1 VQWHRKTFY
10 GFLCQNPQPRMAE
23 VGIFPVIGSETQRF
37 TPSISIGDLTVND
50 ESIELLETL
59 DPFLVRHGLADSAFG
74 IAVANNSH
82 LVRRLRQGVPLRRSS
97 VLRIRKY
104 MQRRDLDL

>member
-1 VQWHRKTFY
+1 
-10 GFLCQNPQPRMAE
+10 
-23 VGIFPVIGSETQRF
+23 SETQRF
-37 TPSISIGDLTVND
+37 TASIRIGDLTVND

>member
-1 VQWHRKTFY
+1 
-10 GFLCQNPQPRMAE
+10 MAK

-37 TPSISIGDLTVND
+37 TPSIRIGDLMMND
-50 ESIELLETL
+50 ESVELLQEL
-59 DPFLVRHGLADSAFG
+59 DPFLARHGLADSAFG

-82 LVRRLRQGVPLRRSS
+82 LVRRLRQGAPLRRSS